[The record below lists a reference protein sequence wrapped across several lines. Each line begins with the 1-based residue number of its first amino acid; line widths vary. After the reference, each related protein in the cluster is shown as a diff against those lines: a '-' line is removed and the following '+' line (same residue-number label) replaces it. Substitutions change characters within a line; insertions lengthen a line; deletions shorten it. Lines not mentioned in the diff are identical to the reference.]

1 MSAAGDAAV
10 LARLRSDSQLADAI
24 YEGTVTDPPERYASV
39 FAPLGSDTSD
49 RLGGPSNVNETTYT
63 IHSVAT
69 TVEQAKWVGR
79 RVVALLT
86 DYTIPGVGRLT
97 HPVSLPPRL
106 DREANPPL
114 WYLVDQFDLT
124 HS

>member
-1 MSAAGDAAV
+1 VSAAGDAAV
-10 LARLRSDSQLADAI
+10 LARLRSDSQLANAV
-24 YEGTVTDPPERYASV
+24 YEGTVTDPPARYASV
-39 FAPLGSDTSD
+39 FAPLGADTSD
-49 RLGGPSNVNETTYT
+49 RLGGPSNVNDTTYT

-79 RVVALLT
+79 RVVGLLT
-86 DYTIPGVGRLT
+86 DYVIPDVGRLT

-106 DREANPPL
+106 DKEANPPL